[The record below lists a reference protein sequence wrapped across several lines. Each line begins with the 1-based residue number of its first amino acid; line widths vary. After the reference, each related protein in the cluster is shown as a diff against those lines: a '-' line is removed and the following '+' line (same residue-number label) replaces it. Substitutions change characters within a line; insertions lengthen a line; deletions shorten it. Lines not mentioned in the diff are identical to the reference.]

1 MDRVAPLPWQQALWP
16 RMAEWRQ
23 RMPHAILLHGSRG
36 IGKRHLANVLAQ
48 SLLCETPTASGLA
61 CGTCAGCALVDSD
74 NHPDFRL
81 VVPGIDLPTRD
92 DTSEDGDDPIETAA
106 PASSKRGKPSREIKI
121 DQVRELADFLTT
133 TTHRGG
139 LRVVV
144 LVPAEALNASSANAL
159 LKMLE
164 EPPASS
170 VFLLVA
176 DDLDAVLPTIRSRCV
191 LLRAPMPTPDAALRW
206 LREQRVSDPEQ
217 RLAEA
222 GGAPLSAAA
231 SAEADESGRHLAA
244 DLKEALLGLL
254 ARGGRLSPAEVVAA
268 VPKDVP
274 IADSIALFQ
283 RWGWD
288 LLAESLG
295 QGVRYHPNRLREVRA
310 AGQFADPT
318 ALFAWL
324 DTLTDVQAVS
334 DHPLN
339 GRLAVEGALFGYIDA
354 MRPRR

>member
-1 MDRVAPLPWQQALWP
+1 
-16 RMAEWRQ
+16 MAEWRQ
-23 RMPHAILLHGSRG
+23 RIPHAILLHGRRG

-48 SLLCETPTASGLA
+48 SLLCETPAASGLA
-61 CGTCAGCALVDSD
+61 CGTCAGCALVASD

-92 DTSEDGDDPIETAA
+92 DASEDGDEPIEVA
-106 PASSKRGKPSREIKI
+106 PPSSTRRGKPSREIKI
-121 DQVRELADFLTT
+121 DQVRELAEFLTT

-139 LRVVV
+139 ARVVE

-164 EPPASS
+164 EPPADS

-176 DDLDAVLPTIRSRCV
+176 DELDAVLPTIRSRCV
-191 LLRAPMPTPDAALRW
+191 LLRAPMPAHDVALRW
-206 LREQRVSDPEQ
+206 LREQGVGDAEQ

-222 GGAPLSAAA
+222 AGAPLSAAA
-231 SAEADESGRHLAA
+231 SAEADETGRRLPA

-254 ARGGRLSPAEVVAA
+254 ARGGRLSPAEVVAT

-274 IADSIALFQ
+274 MADSIALFQ

-288 LLAESLG
+288 LLAERLG
-295 QGVRYHPNRLREVRA
+295 QGLRYHPKRLREVRA
-310 AGQFADPT
+310 AGQFADPM
-318 ALFAWL
+318 AVFAWL
-324 DTLTDVQAVS
+324 DLLTDAQAVS

-339 GRLAVEGALFGYIDA
+339 GRLAVEGALLGYIDA
-354 MRPRR
+354 MQPRR

>member
-1 MDRVAPLPWQQALWP
+1 MERVAPLPWQQALWP
-16 RMAEWRQ
+16 RLTEWRQ

-48 SLLCETPTASGLA
+48 ALLCESPTASGLA
-61 CGTCAGCALVDSD
+61 CGTCAGCALVASD

-92 DTSEDGDDPIETAA
+92 DASDDGDDAVEPA
-106 PASSKRGKPSREIKI
+106 PSPTKRGKPSREIKI
-121 DQVRELADFLTT
+121 DQIRELADFLTT

-139 LRVVV
+139 HRVVV

-170 VFLLVA
+170 VFVLVA
-176 DDLDAVLPTIRSRCV
+176 DELDAVLPTIRSRCV
-191 LLRAPMPTPDAALRW
+191 LLRAPMPTHDVALGW
-206 LREQRVSDPEQ
+206 LREQGVGEAEQ

-231 SAEADESGRHLAA
+231 SAETDETGRRLPA

-254 ARGGRLSPAEVVAA
+254 ARGGRLRPAEVVATL
-268 VPKDVP
+268 PKEVP
-274 IADSIALFQ
+274 IADSIVLFQ

-288 LLAESLG
+288 LLAERLG
-295 QGVRYHPNRLREVRA
+295 QGLRYHPKRLREVRA
-310 AGQFADPT
+310 AGQSADPT
-318 ALFAWL
+318 AVLAWL
-324 DTLTDVQAVS
+324 DMLAHAQAVS

-339 GRLAVEGALFGYIDA
+339 GRMAVEGALLGYIDA
-354 MRPRR
+354 MQARR